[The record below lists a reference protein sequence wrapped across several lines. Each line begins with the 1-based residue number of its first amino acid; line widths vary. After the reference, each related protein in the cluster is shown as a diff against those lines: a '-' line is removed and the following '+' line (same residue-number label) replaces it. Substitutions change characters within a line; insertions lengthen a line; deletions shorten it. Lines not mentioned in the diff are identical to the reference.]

1 MAKETLKLILEDL
14 KPAVAEDQSFKLV
27 IPDLK
32 PGGRL
37 PRKYTGEAQ
46 GALKEI
52 SPPLEW
58 YRVPDGTKSLALL
71 VQDIDAPDPSSP
83 IKPWTH
89 WVVINIP
96 ASLKGLPAGFSR
108 KEEEMGGDYAVI
120 KEGINDWKVPGWRG
134 PKPPRMA
141 IGTSSSSLR

>member
-37 PRKYTGEAQ
+37 PRNTGEAQ

-71 VQDIDAPDPSSP
+71 VQDIDAPDPSRP

-108 KEEEMGGDYAVI
+108 QEEEMGGDYAVI

-134 PKPPRMA
+134 PKPPCMA